1 MPLSTCFYIRSSIPP
16 LHKFPLKWQAQR
28 TLLSGPQIAVM
39 QTDEAVR
46 DGTVLFQQPLAGACG
61 CSAKVEVVAESR
73 LGDLLLEG
81 ERLEKE
87 VV

>member
-1 MPLSTCFYIRSSIPP
+1 
-16 LHKFPLKWQAQR
+16 
-28 TLLSGPQIAVM
+28 M